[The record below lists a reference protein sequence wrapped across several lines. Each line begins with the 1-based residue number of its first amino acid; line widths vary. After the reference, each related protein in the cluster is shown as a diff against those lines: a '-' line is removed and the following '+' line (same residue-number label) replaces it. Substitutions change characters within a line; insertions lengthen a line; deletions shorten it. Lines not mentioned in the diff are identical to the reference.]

1 MNLVKIKSGIGAAL
15 LMSGL
20 AMPCAGADLVDPLD
34 RATGKS
40 PLAANNLLNG
50 LGRAGER
57 IVAVGQRGHVLVS
70 GDAGKSWLQAS
81 VPVSSDLVAV
91 HFASAA
97 KGWAVGHDGVVLA
110 TTDGGDTWVRQF
122 DGRTAG
128 QLMARHYANADP
140 ALAAEAARFAE
151 QGPDKP
157 FLDVW
162 FENENSGFVVGAF
175 NMIFRTEDGGKTW
188 QPWFDRTDNPSQ
200 FNLYAIRQVGDDVF
214 IAGEQGLL
222 LKLDRQ
228 SGRFRAIETPYKGSY
243 FGVTGK
249 RGALIVYGLR
259 GNVYRSVDGGTTWVK
274 VEIGVPQAITA
285 SALAEDGRILL
296 STPGGMVYAS
306 GDDGASFKRL
316 PLEHTVPA
324 FALLAQGKDAVVVAG
339 NRGVRV
345 LPVKQGN

>member
-1 MNLVKIKSGIGAAL
+1 MTTTTNRVGVGAAL
-15 LMSGL
+15 LMTAL
-20 AMPCAGADLVDPLD
+20 AMPCLGAGFTDPLD
-34 RATGKS
+34 LATGKS
-40 PLAANNLLNG
+40 PLAANSLLNG

-57 IVAVGQRGHVLVS
+57 IVAVGQRGHVLIS
-70 GDAGKSWLQAS
+70 GDNGKSWAQAS

-91 HFASAA
+91 HFVSPG

-110 TTDGGDTWVRQF
+110 TADGGATWARQF
-122 DGRTAG
+122 DGRAAG
-128 QLMARHYANADP
+128 KSMASHYANA
-140 ALAAEAARFAE
+140 EAALVAEGQRFAE

-175 NMIFRTEDGGKTW
+175 NMIFRTEDGGKSW

-200 FNLYAIRQVGDDVF
+200 FNLYAIRQIGDDVF

-222 LKLDRQ
+222 LKLDRSAQ
-228 SGRFRAIETPYKGSY
+228 RFRAVETPYKGSY

-259 GNVYRSVDGGTTWVK
+259 GNVYRSTDGGATWAK
-274 VEIGVPQAITA
+274 VELGVSQAITA

-306 GDDGASFKRL
+306 ADDGASFKRL
-316 PLEHTVPA
+316 PLEQTVPA